1 VSILQGIRSHYPLLG
16 SRGVLLLAKARLLRR
31 PIETQVFAPGILH
44 SIHLRVGTS
53 DVSLFRDI
61 LLNKEYEWELP
72 SGPRVIVDAGA
83 NIGLSSIFYANR
95 YPHARIICVEP
106 EPSNAR
112 MLRKNMAYYP
122 NSVIVEA
129 ALWNHN
135 EPVSV
140 VDPGVGEWGFR
151 TIPGSSNMRGITLD
165 TLMDQC
171 GIDYIDLLKVDIEG
185 AEKEVFENPSQWIDR
200 LGVIVIE
207 PHDRFKPGCS
217 RSLYLATR
225 DFDVERRKGEMIFLA
240 KAGKTQSTQAATG
253 SITVATQNRKG
264 IGNS

>member
-1 VSILQGIRSHYPLLG
+1 M
-16 SRGVLLLAKARLLRR
+16 LLLAKARLLRR
-31 PIETQVFAPGILH
+31 PIEMQVSAPGILH
-44 SIHLRVGTS
+44 PIHLRVGTS

-61 LLNKEYEWELP
+61 LLNKEYEWDLP
-72 SGPRVIVDAGA
+72 AAPRLIVDAGA

-106 EPSNAR
+106 EPCNAR

-129 ALWNHN
+129 ALWSNN
-135 EPVSV
+135 EPISV
-140 VDPGVGEWGFR
+140 VDPGLGEWGFR

-185 AEKEVFENPSQWIDR
+185 AEKEVFQNPSQWIDR

-217 RSLYLATR
+217 RSIYLATR
-225 DFDVERRKGEMIFLA
+225 DFEFEQRKGEMVFLA
-240 KAGKTQSTQAATG
+240 RAGKPQSIQAPIDST
-253 SITVATQNRKG
+253 TVAIQSRKG
-264 IGNS
+264 ARVL